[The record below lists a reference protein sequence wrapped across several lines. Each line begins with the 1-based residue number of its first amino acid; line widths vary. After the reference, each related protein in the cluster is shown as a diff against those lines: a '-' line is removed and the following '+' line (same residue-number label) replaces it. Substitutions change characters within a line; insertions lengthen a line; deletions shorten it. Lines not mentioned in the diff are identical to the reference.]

1 MSSQNDDISSN
12 VLRQMKAGGFD
23 FTQIHPIEF
32 YAVFPDE
39 AGARRAA
46 GQFRGESLNAQVK
59 ELGDGAWH
67 LELSKVMYATHGGI
81 GDFEEAFEQLVTPY
95 GGEVEGWG
103 VKQERPIA

>member
-46 GQFRGESLNAQVK
+46 RQFRGESLKAHVK
-59 ELGDGAWH
+59 EGDGGWH
-67 LELSKVMYATHGGI
+67 LELSKVMYATYCGI

-103 VKQERPIA
+103 VKHERLTA

>member
-1 MSSQNDDISSN
+1 MSSLNDDISSN

-23 FTQIHPIEF
+23 FTRIHPIEF

-46 GQFRGESLNAQVK
+46 GQFRGESLNAQVR
-59 ELGDGAWH
+59 EMDDGGWH
-67 LELSKVMYATHGGI
+67 LELSKVMYATYGGI
-81 GDFEEAFEQLVTPY
+81 GDFEETFEQVVSPC